1 MNNEK
6 MLSVK
11 RKNLSVCEWRV
22 DMEYE
27 VIKIKTVMSSEKICG
42 GLRFVEGEKDIPFAI
57 KRFYCIYE
65 TEHGMHRKF
74 HVHQSDWKLLF
85 CPYGKVDIIFEQ
97 GTKKETVTLD
107 EPSKGLILHPGLR
120 CETVWRQTSS
130 VLCIALSEYDAP
142 NKFEKE
148 EAGINI
154 EED

>member
-1 MNNEK
+1 M
-6 MLSVK
+6 
-11 RKNLSVCEWRV
+11 
-22 DMEYE
+22 
-27 VIKIKTVMSSEKICG
+27 
-42 GLRFVEGEKDIPFAI
+42 
-57 KRFYCIYE
+57 
-65 TEHGMHRKF
+65 
-74 HVHQSDWKLLF
+74 
-85 CPYGKVDIIFEQ
+85 
-97 GTKKETVTLD
+97 D

>member
-1 MNNEK
+1 M
-6 MLSVK
+6 
-11 RKNLSVCEWRV
+11 
-22 DMEYE
+22 
-27 VIKIKTVMSSEKICG
+27 G
-42 GLRFVEGEKDIPFAI
+42 
-57 KRFYCIYE
+57 
-65 TEHGMHRKF
+65 
-74 HVHQSDWKLLF
+74 KLILF
-85 CPYGKVDIIFEQ
+85 FEQ